1 MDQPKSDITPGMPD
15 RLDIEHLALRQ
26 ADQARTDFAAIED
39 HLDFI
44 VSQLAL
50 LPSRQQLTQR
60 LLLAMLGTAALTT
73 VLELA
78 LIR

>member
-1 MDQPKSDITPGMPD
+1 VPD
-15 RLDIEHLALRQ
+15 RFDTERLTLRQ

-39 HLDFI
+39 HLEFI
-44 VSQLAL
+44 MSQLARIA
-50 LPSRQQLTQR
+50 SRHQLTQR